1 MLGEEIMTRTSIHGG
16 QVDLLCEC
24 GRPEYK
30 TSPLNYGFRIT
41 VWCDDCEMLFAMD
54 VIE

>member
-1 MLGEEIMTRTSIHGG
+1 MTRTSIHGG

-24 GRPEYK
+24 GCPEYK
-30 TSPLNYGFRIT
+30 TSPLNYGFRII